1 MSDTNKKAHDV
12 LSRPTPKERVKF
24 RVGFKTQDGS
34 SSCMLAYVDARY
46 VQDAFD
52 EAVGS
57 ENWDNNYESID
68 GKLFCTITVRVP
80 DGSVTTNSD
89 CGVETDVEK
98 EKGQASD
105 AFKRAAVLFGVGRD
119 LYGYP
124 DYWAENNS
132 NGYPPKN
139 WTPPG
144 WVNDEGTPSK
154 KATNTIE
161 APSSVS
167 TTTEKSQPEL
177 SIDSPLFEEEEKPG
191 LQEYADQVVQKSM
204 EKAPDTVETPK
215 NRHIEPQSPPPRNDD
230 GLRTDT
236 PPDKEYRKIEHLIKI
251 AETDKS
257 FLLLPQKHEGK
268 KGEKEFTGKF
278 WVAKSLMKKDDKG
291 KKLHETSSDNSPVDN
306 LPREVY
312 KAYIETWAC
321 EQLVNGKERFIENDT
336 PF

>member
-1 MSDTNKKAHDV
+1 MSNTNKKAHDV

-68 GKLFCTITVRVP
+68 GKLYCNIRVRFP
-80 DGSVTTNSD
+80 DGSVTTKSD

-167 TTTEKSQPEL
+167 TTTEKSPPEL
-177 SIDSPLFEEEEKPG
+177 SIHTPLFEEEEKPG

-236 PPDKEYRKIEHLIKI
+236 PPDKEILTIQHLVKL

-257 FLLLPQKHEGK
+257 WILIPQKHEDK
-268 KGEKEFTGKF
+268 KGDKEFTGKF
-278 WVAKSLMKKDDKG
+278 WVPKSQVPDGLVM
-291 KKLHETSSDNSPVDN
+291 TSSGNSPVDN
-306 LPREVY
+306 VAREIY
-312 KAYIETWAC
+312 KAHIPKWIC
-321 EQLVNGKERFIENDT
+321 DQLVNGKPRYIENDT

>member
-1 MSDTNKKAHDV
+1 MSNTNNTARAV
-12 LSRPTPKERVKF
+12 LSRPTPAKHVKF

-46 VQDAFD
+46 VQGAFD
-52 EAVGS
+52 EAVGT
-57 ENWDNNYESID
+57 ENWDSKYESID
-68 GKLFCTITVRVP
+68 GKLFCYITVRFP
-80 DGSVTTNSD
+80 DGSVATKSD

-105 AFKRAAVLFGVGRD
+105 AFKRAAVSFGVGRD

-144 WVNDEGTPSK
+144 WGDDED
-154 KATNTIE
+154 KAS
-161 APSSVS
+161 ASVS
-167 TTTEKSQPEL
+167 TTKDTPQP
-177 SIDSPLFEEEEKPG
+177 SIIKDPPLFEETPG

-204 EKAPDTVETPK
+204 EKAPDTLETPK
-215 NRHIEPQSPPPRNDD
+215 NSPIESQSPPPRNDD

-236 PPDKEYRKIEHLIKI
+236 PPDKKILKIEHLIKL

-257 FLLLPQKHEGK
+257 WMLIPQKHEDK
-268 KGEKEFTGKF
+268 KGDKAFTGKF
-278 WVAKSLMKKDDKG
+278 WIPKSQVPDGLTM
-291 KKLHETSSDNSPVDN
+291 TSSGNSPVDN
-306 LPREVY
+306 LPREIY
-312 KAYIETWAC
+312 KANIPTWLC
-321 EQLVNGKERFIENDT
+321 DELVNGKPRFIENDT

>member
-68 GKLFCTITVRVP
+68 GKLFCNITVRFP
-80 DGSVTTNSD
+80 DGSVTTKSD

-177 SIDSPLFEEEEKPG
+177 LTASPLFEEEEKPG
-191 LQEYADQVVQKSM
+191 LQEYADQVVKRSM

-236 PPDKEYRKIEHLIKI
+236 PPDKEILTIQHLVKL

-257 FLLLPQKHEGK
+257 WILIPQKHEDK
-268 KGEKEFTGKF
+268 KGDKEFTGKF
-278 WVAKSLMKKDDKG
+278 WVPKSQVPDGLVM
-291 KKLHETSSDNSPVDN
+291 TSSGDSPVDN
-306 LPREVY
+306 VAREIY
-312 KAYIETWAC
+312 KAHIPKWIC
-321 EQLVNGKERFIENDT
+321 DQLVNGKPRYIENDT

>member
-1 MSDTNKKAHDV
+1 MSDTNNKAHDV
-12 LSRPTPKERVKF
+12 LSRPTPKDRVKF

-68 GKLFCTITVRVP
+68 GKMFCNITVRFP
-80 DGSVTTNSD
+80 DGSVATKSD

-144 WVNDEGTPSK
+144 WGADEDNASK
-154 KATNTIE
+154 KANE
-161 APSSVS
+161 PNKASSSIS
-167 TTTEKSQPEL
+167 TTKDNPQPEPL
-177 SIDSPLFEEEEKPG
+177 KDAPLFEEEEKPG

-204 EKAPDTVETPK
+204 EKAPDTLETPK
-215 NRHIEPQSPPPRNDD
+215 NSPIESQSPPPRNDD

-236 PPDKEYRKIEHLIKI
+236 PPDKEILKIEHLVKI

-257 FLLLPQKHEGK
+257 WILIPQKHEDK
-268 KGEKEFTGKF
+268 KGDKNFTGQF
-278 WVAKSLMKKDDKG
+278 WVPKSQVPNGLTM
-291 KKLHETSSDNSPVDN
+291 TSSGNSPVDN
-306 LPREVY
+306 VPREIY
-312 KAYIETWAC
+312 KANIPRWIC

>member
-68 GKLFCTITVRVP
+68 GKLFCNITVRFP
-80 DGSVTTNSD
+80 DGSVTTKSD

-236 PPDKEYRKIEHLIKI
+236 PPDKEILTIQHLVKL

-257 FLLLPQKHEGK
+257 WILIPQKHEDK
-268 KGEKEFTGKF
+268 KGDKEFTGKF
-278 WVAKSLMKKDDKG
+278 WVPKSQVPDGLVM
-291 KKLHETSSDNSPVDN
+291 TSSGNSPVDN
-306 LPREVY
+306 VAREIY
-312 KAYIETWAC
+312 KAHIPKWIC
-321 EQLVNGKERFIENDT
+321 DQLVNGKPRYIENDR

>member
-12 LSRPTPKERVKF
+12 LSRPTPAERVKF
-24 RVGFKTQDGS
+24 RVGYTTKDGS

-46 VQDAFD
+46 VQDTLD
-52 EAVGS
+52 EAVGA
-57 ENWDNNYESID
+57 ENWDSKYESIN
-68 GKLFCTITVRVP
+68 GTMFCKITVRFP
-80 DGSVTTNSD
+80 DGSVATKSD

-105 AFKRAAVLFGVGRD
+105 AFKRAAVQFGVGRD

-132 NGYPPKN
+132 NGFPPKD

-144 WVNDEGTPSK
+144 WGGNEGTASNI
-154 KATNTIE
+154 ATKPKS
-161 APSSVS
+161 APSSIS
-167 TTTEKSQPEL
+167 TTDTESPQPQN
-177 SIDSPLFEEEEKPG
+177 DADPFPEEEKKPG
-191 LQEYADQVVQKSM
+191 LQEYADQVVKKSM
-204 EKAPDTVETPK
+204 EKAPDTAEAPK

-236 PPDKEYRKIEHLIKI
+236 PPDKEILTIEHLVKL

-257 FLLLPQKHEGK
+257 WILIPQKHEDK
-268 KGEKEFTGKF
+268 KGDKEFTGKF
-278 WVAKSLMKKDDKG
+278 WVPKSQVPDGLVM
-291 KKLHETSSDNSPVDN
+291 TSSGNSPVDN
-306 LPREVY
+306 VPREIY
-312 KAYIETWAC
+312 KAHIPRWIC
-321 EQLVNGKERFIENDT
+321 EQLVNGKPRYTENDT